1 MHPTCSLLLPFSL
14 FVSTATIM
22 AIVMKGHQEEEREE
36 EEEKPAEVGHATE
49 STKSTWP
56 YSTLEFLL
64 RVVLLNSTIAEPNR
78 EIPFRSRP
86 QKGVLATCHRLRV
99 APMGTVYS
107 ANISVQLHTIEK
119 DVLETGCPPPCDKS
133 GKCDTWRPPLTL
145 HPFLSKYLKTSPSL
159 LRCTAFLPSR
169 CL

>member
-22 AIVMKGHQEEEREE
+22 AIVMKGDQEEEREEEEEEMKGHQEEEREE

-64 RVVLLNSTIAEPNR
+64 
-78 EIPFRSRP
+78 
-86 QKGVLATCHRLRV
+86 
-99 APMGTVYS
+99 
-107 ANISVQLHTIEK
+107 
-119 DVLETGCPPPCDKS
+119 
-133 GKCDTWRPPLTL
+133 
-145 HPFLSKYLKTSPSL
+145 
-159 LRCTAFLPSR
+159 
-169 CL
+169 